1 MKKILIFSLLL
12 TALMPVCVSAQN
24 QVKKKVAVY
33 VMGDADKNDQK
44 VVANTMISAL
54 TMSDNYVAVERMN
67 DFINALNKE
76 IDNQTSGAVRDKDI
90 AAIGQQFGAKYVDVI
105 EVSEIRDEMYI
116 AARMVDVESAAVIAS
131 YQNSAPVETMEQ
143 LRKLARDVAG
153 RLLGLA
159 PGGSNVSQSG
169 YSGSVGQ
176 NRTFTVNG
184 ISFEMVAVPG
194 GSFMMGS
201 YEGADDEKPV
211 HQETVRDFMIGK
223 TEVTQELWRAVMG
236 SNPSYFNGE
245 RNPVERVSWTDC
257 ITFVNR
263 LNQLTGQNFR
273 LPTEAEWEYAARG
286 GNKSRNY
293 KYSGSDDLYMVSW
306 FSGNSGNTTH
316 PVATL
321 QPNELGIYDM
331 SGNVWEW
338 TSDLSSDN
346 YNVRRNGGSSGS
358 SRVDRGGSWSNGA
371 SACRVA
377 FRASGSPGDAGSFLG
392 LRLAL

>member
-12 TALMPVCVSAQN
+12 TVLMPVSVNAQN

-33 VMGDADKNDQK
+33 VMGDADQNDQK

-67 DFINALNKE
+67 EFINALNKE

-201 YEGADDEKPV
+201 YEGEDNEKPV

-236 SNPSYFNGE
+236 SNPSYFSGE
-245 RNPVERVSWTDC
+245 RNPVESVSWTDC

-286 GNKSRNY
+286 GKKSRNY
-293 KYSGSDDLYMVSW
+293 KYSGSDDLYTVGW
-306 FSGNSGNTTH
+306 FPDNSGNTTH

-331 SGNVWEW
+331 SGNVMEW
-338 TSDLSSDN
+338 TSDLWSSN
-346 YNVRRNGGSSGS
+346 YNVRRNGGFSGS
-358 SRVDRGGSWSNGA
+358 VRVNRGGSWGNSA
-371 SACRVA
+371 STCRVA
-377 FRASGSPGDAGSFLG
+377 NRYNLSPGYKYNYVG
-392 LRLAL
+392 LRLVL

>member
-12 TALMPVCVSAQN
+12 TALMPVCVNAQN

-33 VMGDADKNDQK
+33 VMGDADNSDQK

-67 DFINALNKE
+67 DFINELNKE

-90 AAIGQQFGAKYVDVI
+90 AAIGQRYGAKFVDVI
-105 EVSEIRDEMYI
+105 EVSEIRGEMYI

-201 YEGADDEKPV
+201 YEGYCEKPV

-245 RNPVERVSWTDC
+245 KNPVECVSWTDC

-338 TSDLSSDN
+338 TSDLWSDN
-346 YNVRRNGGSSGS
+346 YNVRRNGGPSGS
-358 SRVDRGGSWSNGA
+358 DRVNRGGNWGSIALGCRVDVRG
-371 SACRVA
+371 A
-377 FRASGSPGDAGSFLG
+377 FSPGDAYNNLG